1 MGEIL
6 PFFAILIVFPFIF
19 YMTKLSNEH
28 QKQKLKIK
36 SGVFETENA
45 DYKQEIQELKDR
57 IATLEKIVT
66 DDSYALK
73 KQFDDLDAA

>member
-6 PFFAILIVFPFIF
+6 PFFAILIVFSFII
-19 YMTKLSNEH
+19 YMTKLGNEH
-28 QKQKLKIK
+28 QKQKMKIK
-36 SGVFETENA
+36 SGVFENENA
-45 DYKQEIQELKDR
+45 DFKQEIQELKNR

-66 DDSYALK
+66 DDSYNLK